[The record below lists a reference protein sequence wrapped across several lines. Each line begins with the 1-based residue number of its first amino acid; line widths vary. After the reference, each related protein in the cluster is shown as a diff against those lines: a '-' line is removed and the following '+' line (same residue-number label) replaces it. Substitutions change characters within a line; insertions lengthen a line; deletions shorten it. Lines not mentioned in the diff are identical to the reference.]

1 MDRFAGTRRGDES
14 SDESD
19 EDAEDALER
28 RALAEDLL
36 EAAVAALEDARRL
49 PGSRARGPC
58 APLRAARLRARG
70 PLAAGSWR
78 PSCGS

>member
-28 RALAEDLL
+28 RALAE
-36 EAAVAALEDARRL
+36 ARL
-49 PGSRARGPC
+49 A
-58 APLRAARLRARG
+58 RAASRKESRLEG
-70 PLAAGSWR
+70 ETSF
-78 PSCGS
+78 